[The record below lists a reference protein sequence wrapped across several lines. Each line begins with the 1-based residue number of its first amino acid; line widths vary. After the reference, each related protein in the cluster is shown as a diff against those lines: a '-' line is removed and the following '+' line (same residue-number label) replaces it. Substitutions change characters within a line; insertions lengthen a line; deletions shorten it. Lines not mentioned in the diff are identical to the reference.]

1 MDLIES
7 ISEAYDLSSD
17 DEAWTSSLRRHLDRY
32 RGLRKRLS
40 ILNEH
45 VESARA
51 LRQVIRK
58 HEECSRALRRDTGA
72 LPLDSPR
79 VALRYVIEASERFRG
94 LSPQPPAQVDA
105 IWTGLYLGQWSI
117 VDHYEHQGCRFFFLY
132 RTDIGEGDPLRFTHL
147 QRGAL
152 LALSRGLGDAEIAGS
167 LGIKQDA
174 ASALVRSVRRK
185 IRVQQRRELIG
196 LNDQCLRAIH
206 LRSDSVECALLY
218 SSTALTE
225 ILPATI
231 SDAER
236 SILRLQIEGK
246 SNSEIAQIRRVTYK
260 TVSNQVATAYSK
272 LNVRTAGEM
281 LHNLRVA
288 CR

>member
-17 DEAWTSSLRRHLDRY
+17 DAAWTSSLRRHLERY
-32 RGLRKRLS
+32 RGMRRRLA
-40 ILNEH
+40 ILAAHAEA
-45 VESARA
+45 ARE

-58 HEECSRALRRDTGA
+58 HEECSRSLRRDLGA
-72 LPLDSPR
+72 LPLASPR

-94 LSPQPPAQVDA
+94 LPVQHAAQVEA

-117 VDHYEHQGCRFFFLY
+117 VDHYEHHGCRFFFLY

-152 LALSRGLGDAEIAGS
+152 RGLGDAEIAGS

-206 LRSDSVECALLY
+206 LRSGFVECALLY